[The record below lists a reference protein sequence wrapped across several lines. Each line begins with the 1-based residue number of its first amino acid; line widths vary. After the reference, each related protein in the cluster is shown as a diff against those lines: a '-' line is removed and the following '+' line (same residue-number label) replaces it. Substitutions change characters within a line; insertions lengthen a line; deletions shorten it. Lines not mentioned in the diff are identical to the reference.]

1 MPKLQSAYRRH
12 HSTETAVLPVL
23 SDILTAMDNQQVTLL
38 AWVQPSMMSIITSY
52 CQGCS
57 PVSAWEVYP
66 DLDLVISDWQIPAYL
81 VQWEPLDRNYALV
94 WRSTRICFR
103 TPSVFAVCST
113 DLWHHCIIQTVRLP
127 LHLCWW
133 FPGVVHHCDAIHIAD
148 GCSRVGCMCQRS
160 RSMDGVLQTEIECQE
175 NSANLDRNWATA
187 SQADRHSTPADK
199 LSCWVWQY
207 GHELQR
213 GSWQSAVHV
222 SANWCFYQLRQLKSV
237 KSSLSREAL
246 YSHMQPMFYIP
257 HFTPTCSFSVS
268 QRPQIHGW
276 LVDYTMVFWYILFS
290 YIVYVFPYF

>member
-1 MPKLQSAYRRH
+1 M
-12 HSTETAVLPVL
+12 
-23 SDILTAMDNQQVTLL
+23 
-38 AWVQPSMMSIITSY
+38 TSY

-57 PVSAWEVYP
+57 PVSAWQVSP
-66 DLDLVISDWQIPAYL
+66 WPGPSHFWLQIPAYL
-81 VQWEPLDRNYALV
+81 VQWELLDRNYALV
-94 WRSTRICFR
+94 WRTTRICFR
-103 TPSVFAVCST
+103 TTSVFAVCST
-113 DLWHHCIIQTVRLP
+113 DLWHHCIIWTIWP
-127 LHLCWW
+127 HLCWW
-133 FPGVVHHCDAIHIAD
+133 FPVVHQRAGIRIAED
-148 GCSRVGCMCQRS
+148 CSPVGCMCWRS

-199 LSCWVWQY
+199 LSCLVWQY
-207 GHELQR
+207 GHEHQR